1 MAKKHRGIDESKIKH
16 YLKDGGDSKG
26 RFIPLTNSLMLSKRF
41 QNLTPMARWMFLC
54 LAMEAGGSDTARL
67 SHTGAK
73 KYGINSSSYD
83 NAIKQLKDNGFI
95 KLEENIGRLETNA
108 FRFIYDWHFKP
119 P

>member
-1 MAKKHRGIDESKIKH
+1 MAKIEYR
-16 YLKDGGDSKG
+16 
-26 RFIPLTNSLMLSKRF
+26 LSKKI
-41 QNLTPMARWMFLC
+41 LTELGRSEIVINF
-54 LAMEAGGSDTARL
+54 
-67 SHTGAK
+67 SHQHLNMRAKSGIYVNPSFFEYYIEWKKTESNAK

-83 NAIKQLKDNGFI
+83 NAIKQLKEAGFI